1 MAENYDLIFGQSAS
15 QQYAWSDS
23 DYQNGW
29 QTVGSTPPTAEQ
41 FDALQRKSD
50 TKAKDLNDR
59 LEPIEEKAEVD
70 GRQAATTYRAGAM
83 LTVDGLP
90 NGWLLECIV
99 PGISGTDAITL
110 PDTLIDGL
118 TIIDGDV
125 TWALRKVATNGG
137 IGYRQPNTAYTAGQI
152 AYHSALPTGYYLE
165 CTTQG
170 ITGSSDITP
179 SSTIGS
185 TVSDGAVTWKVCKD
199 IGTGNAPIYAG
210 FNQKQTFT
218 SSGSFTAPV
227 TGMYKITLQGGGG
240 GGAGAGNM
248 GINYYCGGGGG
259 GQGGHLEFFEKLIA
273 GTSNSFTIGAGGT
286 GGKGF
291 TDNELG
297 TTGNYGGTSEITING
312 NNYKCFG
319 GAQGTSQSSLGSG
332 GVGGEA
338 VINGAV
344 ISRGCSGSAG
354 MIVETGVKA
363 TYTPGGGIG
372 GGGGGSSATVPGNT
386 LDNQTGFFGGGGAGG
401 LVGTSRGNDGGNGG
415 NGYITFEWL
424 DPTLL

>member
-41 FDALQRKSD
+41 FDALQRRSD
-50 TKAKDLNDR
+50 TKAKDLNER
-59 LEPIEEKAEVD
+59 LEPLETKAEAD
-70 GRQAATTYRAGAM
+70 GRQAATAYTAGAM

-110 PDTLIDGL
+110 PETLIDGL
-118 TIIDGDV
+118 TIIDGTV

-152 AYHSALPTGYYLE
+152 AYHSALPTGWYLE
-165 CTTQG
+165 CTTG
-170 ITGSSDITP
+170 GVSYSGELAISSP
-179 SSTIGS
+179 SIGG
-185 TVSDGAVTWKVCKD
+185 TVTDGTVTWKVCKD

-240 GGAGAGNM
+240 GGGSSSNDANF
-248 GINYYCGGGGG
+248 GIRGGGGG
-259 GQGGHLEFFEKLIA
+259 GQGGYAEFYASLTA
-273 GTSNSFTIGAGGT
+273 GTSYSYTIGAGGS
-286 GGKGF
+286 GGSTNGSAFNKGS
-291 TDNELG
+291 E
-297 TTGNYGGTSEITING
+297 GGDSSIVI
-312 NNYKCFG
+312 G
-319 GAQGTSQSSLGSG
+319 GDTYLCAGGSG
-332 GVGGEA
+332 GLTGVNGSTSGLGGHFKINGTTVNAGEA
-338 VINGAV
+338 GFPGTVGA
-344 ISRGCSGSAG
+344 
-354 MIVETGVKA
+354 
-363 TYTPGGGIG
+363 
-372 GGGGGSSATVPGNT
+372 NT
-386 LDNQTGFFGGGGAGG
+386 
-401 LVGTSRGNDGGNGG
+401 TSVLAMGGNGG
-415 NGYITFEWL
+415 HFTPTNRTTLAAAGAYGSGGQGGYYYGDLGGHHSGAAGGSGYITFEWL
-424 DPTLL
+424 DPTL